1 MGERQHCSLWWG
13 PNEDHALWPI
23 CGWYDFIQSL
33 DLPLHL
39 YLSTI
44 AAASVDYYDYAWTSD
59 PIVKGFITESGTA
72 TSFSNPAPPNNTAYW
87 FTATERLGC
96 GGASAGIPATV
107 ACMRTKSFQ
116 QILNATASP
125 PGIASL
131 VGEFVPTADNKVV
144 FSNYTARAAAGQF
157 TRRPYFTGNNDY
169 EAGLFK
175 LIAAAAGLQVSIPEW
190 AISNLFTY
198 SCPTSNAALARFVH
212 GVPTWRYRYFGD
224 FPNLR
229 LTVNPDSGAWH
240 GVEIN
245 TVWQTAVDASGEADT
260 APEAS
265 ISRYLSRAWAT
276 FAKNPVAGLSSAPY
290 SWPRYNPNGN
300 TLIRLAYNN
309 ETEASYVYPV
319 TYDLACPVVE
329 ALLGS
334 LPGGLAGLLSA
345 SPSTLAPLD
354 QFKNL
359 TAMGGGNA
367 ATY

>member
-1 MGERQHCSLWWG
+1 
-13 PNEDHALWPI
+13 
-23 CGWYDFIQSL
+23 
-33 DLPLHL
+33 
-39 YLSTI
+39 
-44 AAASVDYYDYAWTSD
+44 
-59 PIVKGFITESGTA
+59 
-72 TSFSNPAPPNNTAYW
+72 
-87 FTATERLGC
+87 
-96 GGASAGIPATV
+96 
-107 ACMRTKSFQ
+107 MRTKSFQ
-116 QILNATASP
+116 KILNATASP
-125 PGIASL
+125 PGLASL
-131 VGEFVPTADNKVV
+131 LGEFGPTADNKIV

-175 LIAAAAGLQVSIPEW
+175 IIAAAAGTQLSDVDW

-198 SCPTSNAALARFVH
+198 SCPVSDAALARFVH

-229 LTVNPDSGAWH
+229 LTVDPDSGAWH
-240 GVEIN
+240 GAEIN
-245 TVWQTAVDASGEADT
+245 IVWRTTVDASGEADT

-276 FAKNPVAGLSSAPY
+276 FAKNPATGLSNAPY
-290 SWPRYNPNGN
+290 SWPRYDPHGN

-309 ETEASYVYPV
+309 ETEASYIFPV
-319 TYDLACPVVE
+319 TYDLACPVIE
-329 ALLGS
+329 ALLAS

-345 SPSTLAPLD
+345 DLSTLAPLS